1 MRLRQINSFSS
12 RLRINYSF
20 LHISCHIPIPMKY
33 DMFLS
38 NNEGKWAYL
47 KVVGMA
53 SHGIPGK

>member
-1 MRLRQINSFSS
+1 MQ
-12 RLRINYSF
+12 
-20 LHISCHIPIPMKY
+20 Y

-53 SHGIPGK
+53 SHVIPGK